1 MALLPIDNRCG
12 PDPGR
17 PRADDATALAA
28 GRTSPSRPGL
38 QMQPGPLFLC
48 RFLCFHLFNSR
59 EGETEMT
66 MHLKTAKPRNP
77 FVAAALR
84 RAAGAH
90 RPGAGARRQQ
100 ARQALRREIDRLRDS
115 P

>member
-1 MALLPIDNRCG
+1 
-12 PDPGR
+12 
-17 PRADDATALAA
+17 
-28 GRTSPSRPGL
+28 
-38 QMQPGPLFLC
+38 
-48 RFLCFHLFNSR
+48 
-59 EGETEMT
+59 MT
-66 MHLKTAKPRNP
+66 IHLKTAKPRNP